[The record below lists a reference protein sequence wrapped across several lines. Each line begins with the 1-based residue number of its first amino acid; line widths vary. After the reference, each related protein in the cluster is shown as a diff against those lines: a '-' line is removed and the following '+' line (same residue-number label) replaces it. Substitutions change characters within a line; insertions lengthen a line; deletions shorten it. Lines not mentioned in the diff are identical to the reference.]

1 MDEAIDKIDRA
12 ILRELQ
18 KDAGQS
24 VDAVAERVNLS
35 RNATWR
41 RIRRLDEAGVIRTR
55 RAILDASKLGL
66 NLSALVL
73 IRAAEHSDT
82 WLEQFSAVVGSM
94 QEIESADRM
103 SGELDYV
110 IKVRVADMNAYDR
123 FYKRLVA
130 AIPIKDISASFVMEE
145 MKEGGVINL

>member
-41 RIRRLDEAGVIRTR
+41 RIRRLDEAGVIRAR

-145 MKEGGVINL
+145 MKEGGVINF

>member
-1 MDEAIDKIDRA
+1 MDETIDKIDRA

-41 RIRRLDEAGVIRTR
+41 RIRRLDEAGVIRAR

>member
-1 MDEAIDKIDRA
+1 MDETIDKIDRA

-41 RIRRLDEAGVIRTR
+41 RIRRLDEAGVIRAR
-55 RAILDASKLGL
+55 RAILDASKLRL

>member
-1 MDEAIDKIDRA
+1 MDETIDKIDRA

-41 RIRRLDEAGVIRTR
+41 RIRRLDEAGVIRAR
-55 RAILDASKLGL
+55 RAIIDAKKLGL
-66 NLSALVL
+66 NLTALVL
-73 IRAAEHSDT
+73 IRAAEHSDE
-82 WLEQFSAVVGSM
+82 WLARFSSVIRSLP
-94 QEIESADRM
+94 EIESAERL

-110 IKVRVADMNAYDR
+110 LKVRVADMSDYDR

-130 AIPIKDISASFVMEE
+130 EISIKDISASFVMEE
-145 MKEGGVINL
+145 LKEGGAIQL

>member
-41 RIRRLDEAGVIRTR
+41 RIRRLDEAGVIRAR